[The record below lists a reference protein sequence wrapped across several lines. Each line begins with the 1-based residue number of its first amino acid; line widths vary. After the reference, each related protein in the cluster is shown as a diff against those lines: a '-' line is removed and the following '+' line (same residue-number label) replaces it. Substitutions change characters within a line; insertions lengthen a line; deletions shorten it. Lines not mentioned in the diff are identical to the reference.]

1 MLLFNKMARWLNK
14 KLGEYLIFQNILFKF
29 RSEKLNMSTRVFITQ
44 VGEIESFLR
53 SFALSLTQNQSD
65 SDDLVQ
71 DTLHRA
77 MRNLDK
83 YKDGTNFR
91 AWMATI
97 MKNIFINNYRRKTRQ
112 NTMLDGLDERTST
125 IIDRNHFEINT
136 ASSNLSE
143 ELIVKEIDALKEDLR
158 IPFLMHVDGFKYEEI
173 ALQLDVPLGTIKS
186 RIFHARRILRLRLTK
201 LGY

>member
-1 MLLFNKMARWLNK
+1 MFNKMLKKLNK
-14 KLGEYLIFQNILFKF
+14 KWLSYDVFPNILFKF
-29 RSEKLNMSTRVFITQ
+29 SSETLNMSTRVFITQ
-44 VGEIESFLR
+44 VAEIENFLR

-97 MKNIFINNYRRKTRQ
+97 MKNIFINNYRRKSRQ

-125 IIDRNHFEINT
+125 VIDRNHFEINT

-143 ELIVKEIDALKEDLR
+143 ELIVKEIDALKDDLR
-158 IPFLMHVDGFKYEEI
+158 LPFLMHVDGFKYEEI

>member
-1 MLLFNKMARWLNK
+1 MFNKMLKKLNK
-14 KLGEYLIFQNILFKF
+14 KKSNIEVFPNILFKF
-29 RSEKLNMSTRVFITQ
+29 KSETLNMSTRVFITQ

-53 SFALSLTQNQSD
+53 SFALSLTQNQTD

-97 MKNIFINNYRRKTRQ
+97 MKNIFINNYRRKSRQ

-125 IIDRNHFEINT
+125 VIDRNHFEINT
-136 ASSNLSE
+136 AASNLSE
-143 ELIVKEIDALKEDLR
+143 ELIVKEIDALKDDLR
-158 IPFLMHVDGFKYEEI
+158 LPFLMHVDGFKYEEI

>member
-1 MLLFNKMARWLNK
+1 MLLFNKKGKALNK
-14 KLGEYLIFQNILFKF
+14 KLGEYSVFQNILFKF

-158 IPFLMHVDGFKYEEI
+158 VPFLMHVDGFKYEEI

>member
-1 MLLFNKMARWLNK
+1 MFNEMLKKLNK
-14 KLGEYLIFQNILFKF
+14 KKPNAEVFSNILFKF
-29 RSEKLNMSTRVFITQ
+29 RSETLNMSTRVFITQ

-53 SFALSLTQNQSD
+53 SFALSLTQNQTD

-97 MKNIFINNYRRKTRQ
+97 MKNIFINNYRRKSRQ

-125 IIDRNHFEINT
+125 VIDRNHFEINT
-136 ASSNLSE
+136 AASNLSE
-143 ELIVKEIDALKEDLR
+143 ELIVKEIDALKDDLR
-158 IPFLMHVDGFKYEEI
+158 LPFLMHVDGFKYEEI

>member
-1 MLLFNKMARWLNK
+1 MWKKLNK
-14 KLGEYLIFQNILFKF
+14 KLARLSVFQNILFKF
-29 RSEKLNMSTRVFITQ
+29 NPEKLNMSTRVFITQ

-125 IIDRNHFEINT
+125 VIDRNHFEINT

-143 ELIVKEIDALKEDLR
+143 ELIVKEIDALKDDLR
-158 IPFLMHVDGFKYEEI
+158 LPFLMHVDGFKYEEI

>member
-1 MLLFNKMARWLNK
+1 
-14 KLGEYLIFQNILFKF
+14 
-29 RSEKLNMSTRVFITQ
+29 MSTRVFITQ

-112 NTMLDGLDERTST
+112 NTKLDGLDERTST

-143 ELIVKEIDALKEDLR
+143 ELIVKEIDALKDDLR
-158 IPFLMHVDGFKYEEI
+158 LPFLMHVDGFKYEEI

>member
-1 MLLFNKMARWLNK
+1 MLKKLNK
-14 KLGEYLIFQNILFKF
+14 KTSNIEVFPNILFKF
-29 RSEKLNMSTRVFITQ
+29 KSETLNMSTRVFITQ

-53 SFALSLTQNQSD
+53 SFALSLTQNQTD

-97 MKNIFINNYRRKTRQ
+97 MKNIFINNYRRKSRQ

-125 IIDRNHFEINT
+125 VIDRNHFEINT
-136 ASSNLSE
+136 AASNLSE
-143 ELIVKEIDALKEDLR
+143 ELIVNEIDALKDDLR
-158 IPFLMHVDGFKYEEI
+158 LPFLMHVDGFKYEEI

>member
-1 MLLFNKMARWLNK
+1 MLKKLNK
-14 KLGEYLIFQNILFKF
+14 KKSNIEVFPNILFKF
-29 RSEKLNMSTRVFITQ
+29 KSETLNMSTRVFITQ

-53 SFALSLTQNQSD
+53 SFALSLTQNQTD

-97 MKNIFINNYRRKTRQ
+97 MKNIFINNYRRKSRQ

-125 IIDRNHFEINT
+125 VIDRNHFEINT
-136 ASSNLSE
+136 AASNLSE
-143 ELIVKEIDALKEDLR
+143 ELIVKEIDALKDDLR
-158 IPFLMHVDGFKYEEI
+158 LPFLMHVDGFKYEEI

>member
-1 MLLFNKMARWLNK
+1 MARWLNK

>member
-1 MLLFNKMARWLNK
+1 
-14 KLGEYLIFQNILFKF
+14 
-29 RSEKLNMSTRVFITQ
+29 MSTRVFITQ

-125 IIDRNHFEINT
+125 VIDRKHFEINT

-143 ELIVKEIDALKEDLR
+143 ELIVKEIDALKDDLR
-158 IPFLMHVDGFKYEEI
+158 LPFLMHVDGFKYEEI

>member
-1 MLLFNKMARWLNK
+1 MLLFNKKGKALNK
-14 KLGEYLIFQNILFKF
+14 KLGEYSVFQNILFKF

-44 VGEIESFLR
+44 VGEIKSFLR

-77 MRNLDK
+77 MKNLDK

-158 IPFLMHVDGFKYEEI
+158 VPFLMHVDGFKYEEI

>member
-1 MLLFNKMARWLNK
+1 MWKKLNK
-14 KLGEYLIFQNILFKF
+14 KKSNIEVFPNILFKF
-29 RSEKLNMSTRVFITQ
+29 KSETLNMSTRVFITQ

-53 SFALSLTQNQSD
+53 SFALSLTQNQTD

-97 MKNIFINNYRRKTRQ
+97 MKNIFINNYRRKSRQ

-125 IIDRNHFEINT
+125 VIDRNHFEINT
-136 ASSNLSE
+136 AASNLSE
-143 ELIVKEIDALKEDLR
+143 ELIVKEIDALKDDLR
-158 IPFLMHVDGFKYEEI
+158 LPFLMHVDGFKYEEI

>member
-1 MLLFNKMARWLNK
+1 MLKKLNK
-14 KLGEYLIFQNILFKF
+14 KKPNAEVFSNILFKF
-29 RSEKLNMSTRVFITQ
+29 RSETLNMSTRVFITQ

-53 SFALSLTQNQSD
+53 SFALSLTQNQTD

-97 MKNIFINNYRRKTRQ
+97 MKNIFINNYRRKSRQ

-125 IIDRNHFEINT
+125 VIDRNHFEINT
-136 ASSNLSE
+136 AASNLSE
-143 ELIVKEIDALKEDLR
+143 ELIVKEIDALKDDLR
-158 IPFLMHVDGFKYEEI
+158 LPFLMHVDGFKYEEI

>member
-1 MLLFNKMARWLNK
+1 MLKKLNK
-14 KLGEYLIFQNILFKF
+14 KKSNIEVFPNILFKF
-29 RSEKLNMSTRVFITQ
+29 KSEKLNMSTRVFITQ

-53 SFALSLTQNQSD
+53 SFALSLTQNQTD

-97 MKNIFINNYRRKTRQ
+97 MKNIFINNYRRKSRQ

-125 IIDRNHFEINT
+125 VIDRNHFEINT
-136 ASSNLSE
+136 AASNLSE
-143 ELIVKEIDALKEDLR
+143 ELIVKEIDALKDDLR
-158 IPFLMHVDGFKYEEI
+158 LPFLMHVDGFKYEEI

>member
-1 MLLFNKMARWLNK
+1 MLKKLNK
-14 KLGEYLIFQNILFKF
+14 KTSNIEVFPNILFKF
-29 RSEKLNMSTRVFITQ
+29 KSETLNMSTRVFITQ

-53 SFALSLTQNQSD
+53 SFALSLTQNQTD

-97 MKNIFINNYRRKTRQ
+97 MKNIFINNYRRKSRQ

-125 IIDRNHFEINT
+125 VIDRNHFEINT
-136 ASSNLSE
+136 AASNLSE
-143 ELIVKEIDALKEDLR
+143 ELIVKEIDALKDDLR
-158 IPFLMHVDGFKYEEI
+158 LPFLMHVDGFKYEEI